1 MDYSK
6 NFKTQFL
13 DNLSEIGQCD
23 LVAFLARLSLPG
35 EAARRV
41 VREET
46 PLQLARRRRHLV
58 ETPRRALYR

>member
-1 MDYSK
+1 MDYSN
-6 NFKTQFL
+6 NFEVQFL

-23 LVAFLARLSLPG
+23 LVAFLARLSLSG

-46 PLQLARRRRHLV
+46 PLQL
-58 ETPRRALYR
+58 YR